1 MNCRIDQLG
10 NMDDSDE
17 RKFWILVERELRR
30 DDGAAAKS
38 HLAAGRPIYYCPD
51 DFSDDIV
58 REWPDGRKDLVQVSD
73 AGDITYVRAWHQA
86 DTNWKT

>member
-1 MNCRIDQLG
+1 MMNCRLDQLG

-30 DDGAAAKS
+30 DDGAAAES
-38 HLAAGRPIYYCPD
+38 HLAAGLPVYYCLD

-73 AGDITYVRAWHQA
+73 AGDITYLGAVHQV
-86 DTNWKT
+86 DTN